1 MGYSVGMLW
10 IGVFMIAITACHNI
24 YKMQTAYIA
33 DVSDYYSV
41 EEGIAERLRT
51 DINITR
57 TNYSTGLLEISA
69 KNTGSTAIKLAK
81 NNEASCTDIILDGV
95 WMRHENITTGMYNVS
110 INPLIWDP
118 TEYAKLLVNVSLSS
132 GVHNLTVVSCYG
144 AKDETAFSI

>member
-10 IGVFMIAITACHNI
+10 IGVVMIVIAACYNI

-51 DINITR
+51 DINITWA
-57 TNYSTGLLEISA
+57 NYSTGLLEISA
-69 KNTGSTAIKLAK
+69 KNTGSTALQLAK
-81 NNEASCTDIILDGV
+81 NNETKCTDVILDGV

-110 INPLIWDP
+110 VNPLIWDP
-118 TEYAKLLVNVSLSS
+118 TEYVKLLVNVSLSS

-144 AKDETAFSI
+144 AKDDAVFSV

>member
-10 IGVFMIAITACHNI
+10 IGVVMIVIAACYNI

-51 DINITR
+51 DINITWA
-57 TNYSTGLLEISA
+57 NYSTGLLEISA
-69 KNTGSTAIKLAK
+69 KNTGSTALQLAK
-81 NNEASCTDIILDGV
+81 NNETKCTDVILDGV

-110 INPLIWDP
+110 VNPLIWDQR
-118 TEYAKLLVNVSLSS
+118 SM
-132 GVHNLTVVSCYG
+132 
-144 AKDETAFSI
+144 